1 MGVELK
7 GLSIPLS
14 QSRLTLHFNPKPL
27 LYWLE
32 KAVRVNQPFFK
43 LLPNSVQCHIV
54 VRSLSMELT

>member
-7 GLSIPLS
+7 GIVYPSFTKPIDFTFQS
-14 QSRLTLHFNPKPL
+14 QAFTLL
-27 LYWLE
+27 VG

-54 VRSLSMELT
+54 VRFLSMELI